1 MLIFYLIT
9 PFLGFFRNYVKYKQ
23 TNILLF
29 IRTPIIYFFIN
40 LIFQQNNVFQTLIYE
55 RWLLFIYK
63 TILSIYYDDYN
74 RKKDKYI
81 KKYNLIY

>member
-9 PFLGFFRNYVKYKQ
+9 PSLRFFRNYVKYKQ